1 MAPLPSEGG
10 GGRDGWRRS
19 THSPCRDAGTSRQAT
34 QDGKGKGKGKGRG
47 MGRGRSVPSR
57 PSRGPARHRPTAP
70 APSRAERSGPAA
82 PSPLLQPLPT
92 PQLNNA
98 PAHWAASAPNKPRA
112 DWPRASPSSR
122 PAGTELVRNEARAE
136 SLQPA
141 PASAVPAAA
150 AAFRFRPAV
159 SWRRGT
165 ERAGRGRPP
174 AGANLCRRAF
184 VCVVSLCV
192 RGKG

>member
-1 MAPLPSEGG
+1 
-10 GGRDGWRRS
+10 
-19 THSPCRDAGTSRQAT
+19 
-34 QDGKGKGKGKGRG
+34 

-136 SLQPA
+136 FLQPA